1 MINDAYMRTSFL
13 LKTVGYNAE
22 NKMPVELIKR
32 RKRAQTLNM
41 LSIFFISVATL
52 FSIHLISTFQA
63 TQSVPVAIRNI
74 AKGSV
79 IKQSDLHYV
88 NVPKSSVFNNVLNQ
102 TSINNSSKNSIIAA
116 CNIKYGTPI
125 FSNQV
130 TKQTKIPPGFT
141 TISVNLASSSASLA
155 PGDVISIAFSKVP
168 NSLNTANHSTNP
180 TQIETSSDASFS
192 DNITLQDKNVSLVHN
207 VIVVNVNNSAQS
219 ALLAMPAE
227 NALQI
232 INTQAIIPNLAV
244 IAVQN

>member
-1 MINDAYMRTSFL
+1 M
-13 LKTVGYNAE
+13 
-22 NKMPVELIKR
+22 
-32 RKRAQTLNM
+32 
-41 LSIFFISVATL
+41 
-52 FSIHLISTFQA
+52 
-63 TQSVPVAIRNI
+63 
-74 AKGSV
+74 
-79 IKQSDLHYV
+79 
-88 NVPKSSVFNNVLNQ
+88 
-102 TSINNSSKNSIIAA
+102 
-116 CNIKYGTPI
+116 
-125 FSNQV
+125 
-130 TKQTKIPPGFT
+130 
-141 TISVNLASSSASLA
+141 NLASSSASLA